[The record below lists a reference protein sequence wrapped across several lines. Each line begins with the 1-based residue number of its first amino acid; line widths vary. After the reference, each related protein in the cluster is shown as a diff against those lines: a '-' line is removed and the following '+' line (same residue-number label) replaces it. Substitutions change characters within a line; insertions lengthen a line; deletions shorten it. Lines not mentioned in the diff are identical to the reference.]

1 MIFRISLACA
11 THQHWLASQTP
22 ATVESWTAM
31 LYTTDKR
38 GNWPEMCA
46 QAVGFSRADAVVNL
60 LKGWRG

>member
-11 THQHWLASQTP
+11 THQHCIASQTY
-22 ATVESWTAM
+22 ATVEAWTAM

-38 GNWPEMCA
+38 GNWPELCA
-46 QAVGFSRADAVVNL
+46 QAVGLTRADAVANL